1 MRLCAFSRVFFH
13 KEQILFYAIFPKLIA
28 KIRVNLRATK
38 IALADLADQRRK
50 VFNGLKAWIIRKN
63 ILKIAHISK

>member
-1 MRLCAFSRVFFH
+1 MPLCAFSGVFFH
-13 KEQILFYAIFPKLIA
+13 KEQILFYAISPKLTA